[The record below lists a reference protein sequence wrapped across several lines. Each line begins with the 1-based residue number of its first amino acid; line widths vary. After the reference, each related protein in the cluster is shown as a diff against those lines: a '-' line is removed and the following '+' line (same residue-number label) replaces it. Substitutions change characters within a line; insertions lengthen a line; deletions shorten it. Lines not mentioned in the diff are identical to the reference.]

1 MRILRLKKTAGNSIR
16 ILAKLYFKHKRRCPM
31 DRRLAILIAVIYL
44 ISPIDI
50 MSGSLIDDIIVWILA
65 YSMSDRITE

>member
-1 MRILRLKKTAGNSIR
+1 
-16 ILAKLYFKHKRRCPM
+16 M

-44 ISPIDI
+44 LSPIDL
-50 MSGSLIDDIIVWILA
+50 MSGSLIDDIIVCILA

>member
-1 MRILRLKKTAGNSIR
+1 
-16 ILAKLYFKHKRRCPM
+16 M

-44 ISPIDI
+44 ISPVDI
-50 MSGSLIDDIIVWILA
+50 MSGSLIDDIIIWILA